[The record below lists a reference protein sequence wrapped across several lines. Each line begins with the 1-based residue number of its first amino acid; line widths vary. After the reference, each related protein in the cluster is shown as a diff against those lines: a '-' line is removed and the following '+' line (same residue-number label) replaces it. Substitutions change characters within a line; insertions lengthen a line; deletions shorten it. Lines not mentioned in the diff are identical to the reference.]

1 MKKLLWSIIVIVIGL
16 LLLASSK
23 NSLTSHSKLYSE
35 GVVSRGKVIN
45 VSRMVMVKKSDLYFL
60 DVEYFVNNK
69 PYLLESKVAYK
80 WPFIPEKGDEVEII
94 HSISQPEFSEIF
106 SIRKLFI
113 LPSIHFIFGLCLIV
127 WGIALLR
134 SKK

>member
-60 DVEYFVNNK
+60 NVEYFVNNK

-106 SIRKLFI
+106 SIWKLFI
-113 LPSIHFIFGLCLIV
+113 LPSIHFIIGLCLIV

>member
-1 MKKLLWSIIVIVIGL
+1 MKKLLWSIFVIVIGL

-23 NSLTSHSKLYSE
+23 NSLNSHSKLYSE
-35 GVVSRGKVIN
+35 GVINHGKVIN
-45 VSRMVMVKKSDLYFL
+45 VSRKVEYKSSDLYFL
-60 DVEYFVNNK
+60 NVEYFVDNK

-94 HSISQPEFSEIF
+94 HSIAQPEFSEIF
-106 SIRKLFI
+106 SIWKLFI
-113 LPSIHFIFGLCLIV
+113 LPSIHFIIGLCLIA